1 MEELYIFWK
10 SNTNLWFNST
20 KEDDKLI
27 TEKYFLY
34 LEKYKK
40 YEIVNKLELTAYI
53 ILYDQILRH
62 INRHL
67 NENYTHPDDF
77 INECYMYYEIY
88 KDFLDDFEF
97 MFILMPLRHTHELHH
112 IKFVLNEI
120 WNRNIT
126 VSIKKYL
133 VATYERYIKCGIKN
147 DHLNIKKYIEYEGD
161 FDDSILDNQSFLS
174 ETFNNN
180 LVSLM
185 KDFINN
191 NNLTNKTIIISIS
204 GGVDSMVCSY
214 LLKLIEHPF
223 IAVHI
228 DYYNRDECLKE
239 EDLLKWWCC
248 KILNIPLYIRRIDEI
263 NRPKCMKNELRD
275 LYESYTKSIRFNT
288 YKIIDNPIVMLGHN
302 KDDTLENILTN
313 TAHMS
318 HYDNLLG
325 MDYVSIIDEITFIRP
340 LLNTFKK
347 EIYSFANKNNIPFL
361 IDSTPK
367 WSQRGKI
374 RDIVRPA
381 LESWN
386 PLILDGFLALSEK
399 MKQMS
404 LLIDKLISKQINYDN
419 IESVPN
425 DSLYWSIVLKKN
437 NIYITQKTLKELIN
451 KIKYFQCNSHKLK
464 ELKKFTLC
472 KSYHMEFLQKDR
484 LYISLI
490 KTI

>member
-1 MEELYIFWK
+1 
-10 SNTNLWFNST
+10 
-20 KEDDKLI
+20 
-27 TEKYFLY
+27 
-34 LEKYKK
+34 
-40 YEIVNKLELTAYI
+40 
-53 ILYDQILRH
+53 
-62 INRHL
+62 
-67 NENYTHPDDF
+67 
-77 INECYMYYEIY
+77 
-88 KDFLDDFEF
+88 
-97 MFILMPLRHTHELHH
+97 
-112 IKFVLNEI
+112 
-120 WNRNIT
+120 
-126 VSIKKYL
+126 
-133 VATYERYIKCGIKN
+133 
-147 DHLNIKKYIEYEGD
+147 
-161 FDDSILDNQSFLS
+161 
-174 ETFNNN
+174 
-180 LVSLM
+180 
-185 KDFINN
+185 
-191 NNLTNKTIIISIS
+191 
-204 GGVDSMVCSY
+204 
-214 LLKLIEHPF
+214 
-223 IAVHI
+223 
-228 DYYNRDECLKE
+228 
-239 EDLLKWWCC
+239 
-248 KILNIPLYIRRIDEI
+248 
-263 NRPKCMKNELRD
+263 
-275 LYESYTKSIRFNT
+275 
-288 YKIIDNPIVMLGHN
+288 
-302 KDDTLENILTN
+302 
-313 TAHMS
+313 MS